1 MADIFLSY
9 ASVDRPTARQL
20 ADALE
25 ACGWSVWWDHRSLR
39 GGQHFDRIIEE
50 AISTAKVVIVVWSK
64 TSVESGWVRDEAL
77 LALEEEKLVPLRIDE
92 VHLPLRF
99 KNIHTVDLVSWTGD
113 TEAEPFERLVEDL
126 SYYLS
131 PRAKPTDDTRRFSD
145 GSFHASVATGRRTS
159 TVWLN
164 ALSGGKRVGRYFA
177 AVAVVGGT
185 VFGALVLSQREQAP
199 TKPPVEAQAPT
210 KPPAETQAPTK
221 PPVKAQAPTKP
232 PVETQAPTKPSKEE
246 QVNAEQEQIKAIAD
260 QLAQMTA
267 ELPAEGIASPRS
279 APAVDVLGMKLSGIT
294 LELCQQFNLNEQLKG
309 VLVTEV
315 SSGSMASERGLR
327 PGDVINEVA
336 QEEVSTPQDVA
347 AKVKTARDANRRT
360 VLLLIDR
367 HGDLRFTS
375 LGI

>member
-50 AISTAKVVIVVWSK
+50 AISTAKVGIVVWSK

-210 KPPAETQAPTK
+210 KPP
-221 PPVKAQAPTKP
+221 
-232 PVETQAPTKPSKEE
+232 VETQAPTKPSKEE

-294 LELCQQFNLNEQLKG
+294 PELCQQFNLNEQLKG

-327 PGDVINEVA
+327 PSDVINEVA